1 MKLVNLHS
9 PSKLINQGAV
19 TAGTSSSSPCS
30 PMRSQWKGRHRET
43 VKGESVR
50 DQRGQNHLTGTQ
62 GDQLRLLGSP
72 KKSEVWDSSACL
84 PRIFYVNITTYGQR
98 VANRHVKFPVKYE
111 VFALYISLCQGGVFG
126 DTIASPSTFPSESV
140 SGSMDVFS
148 FRRQLSR
155 LRSLRACLVFGGPIP
170 NFVV

>member
-19 TAGTSSSSPCS
+19 TAGTSSSSSCS

-62 GDQLRLLGSP
+62 GDQLRLLGSL
-72 KKSEVWDSSACL
+72 KNLKYACL

-98 VANRHVKFPVKYE
+98 VANRHVKFPVKFLHFIFHFVRE
-111 VFALYISLCQGGVFG
+111 G
-126 DTIASPSTFPSESV
+126 
-140 SGSMDVFS
+140 
-148 FRRQLSR
+148 
-155 LRSLRACLVFGGPIP
+155 CLEIR
-170 NFVV
+170 